1 MAETQFDGAA
11 DENRWHEAVDKALKG
26 APRDRLTSRTE
37 DGVAVE
43 PLYARRSDV
52 LPQSA
57 RRAGEPWRVIQR
69 VDHPDVAVANEL
81 LLADLEGGAD
91 GLDLVLASS
100 SHAHGFGVAGQDVA
114 AFDRLF
120 DGVMLDLIEI
130 RLDGGYETSSALALL
145 VAHAERRGYDPAK
158 LRIVSNS
165 DYIGKLVH
173 TGVLRSGIDMLQRRM
188 LDLVGFCRNRG
199 LTASIL
205 NADGRLWHHR
215 GATQAQ
221 ELALTMA
228 TVVTYLRDLE
238 AAGIDHADLP
248 GLIGLTLVADADQ
261 FGTIAKARAAR
272 RLWAAVLQAAGLPD
286 VPARLHMETSWR
298 MMSRVDPY
306 VNMLRAS
313 VAAFAAGVGGADS
326 VTVLP
331 FTQALGLPDAFA
343 RRVARNTQTILIEE
357 SNLHRVADPGAGSGA
372 IEARTEELA
381 AAAWSLFQTVEA
393 EGGLIAALKSGLPQR
408 AISEARAARDKRIAT
423 RRMPITG
430 VSTFPNITEAPVRVL
445 AVEADDVFPAFRHI
459 DLPVPGQGE
468 LLGAVTEALKKGA
481 SLIDITASRP
491 PVEPLRIATLPVYRI
506 AEPYEKLRE
515 AAAVADPSKA
525 SVFLAA
531 LGPLAQF
538 TARATWTKNVFEAG
552 GLRTPGGDEV
562 EDIQALV
569 TAFRTSGARIAC
581 LVSSDRI
588 YAESAVEAASLLK
601 DAGAETLLLAG
612 KPGELEA
619 SLRAAGVTTFL
630 YEGCDVLDLL
640 KDIHARLGLGLAAPE
655 AGESL
660 S

>member
-1 MAETQFDGAA
+1 MAEPQSDGAA
-11 DENRWHEAVDKALKG
+11 DESRWFEAVDRALKG

-37 DGVAVE
+37 DGLSVA
-43 PLYARRSDV
+43 PLYPRRKDV
-52 LPQSA
+52 QPQQG
-57 RRAGEPWRVIQR
+57 RAAGQPWRIIQR

-100 SHAHGFGVAGQDVA
+100 SHARGFGIAGQDIG
-114 AFDRLF
+114 AFDRLLE
-120 DGVMLDLIEI
+120 GVMLDLVEI

-145 VAHAERRGYDPAK
+145 IAHAEKRGYDPAS
-158 LRIVSNS
+158 LHVVSNS

-173 TGVLRSGIDMLQRRM
+173 TGVLRSDIVMLQRRM
-188 LDLVGFCRNRG
+188 LDLVGFCKDRR

-205 NADGRLWHHR
+205 NADGRLWHDR

-221 ELALTMA
+221 ELALSLA
-228 TVVTYLRDLE
+228 AAVTYFRDLE
-238 AAGIDHADLP
+238 LAGVDYTALP
-248 GLIGLTLVADADQ
+248 RLVGLTLVAEADQ

-286 VPARLHMETSWR
+286 VPANLHMETSWR
-298 MMSRVDPY
+298 MISRADPY
-306 VNMLRAS
+306 VNMLRTS

-343 RRVARNTQTILIEE
+343 RRVARNTQAILIEE

-381 AAAWSLFQTVEA
+381 AAAWTQFQAIEA

-408 AISEARAARDKRIAT
+408 LIREARAARDKRIAT

-445 AVEADDVFPAFRHI
+445 AAEADDVFPAFQHI
-459 DLPVPGQGE
+459 DLPVPGKGE
-468 LLGAVTEALKKGA
+468 LLSAVTEALKKGA
-481 SLIDITASRP
+481 NLIDITASRP
-491 PVEPLRIATLPVYRI
+491 PVEPLRIETLPVYRI
-506 AEPYEKLRE
+506 AEPYEKLRD
-515 AAAVADPSKA
+515 AAAVVDPSKA
-525 SVFLAA
+525 SVFLAT

-552 GLRTPGGDEV
+552 GLRTPGGEEV
-562 EDIQALV
+562 ENIQGLV
-569 TAFRTSGARIAC
+569 SAFRASGARIAC
-581 LVSSDRI
+581 LISSDRI
-588 YAESAVEAASLLK
+588 YAESAVSAAEALK
-601 DAGAETLLLAG
+601 SAGAETLLLAG

-619 SLRAAGVTTFL
+619 DLRAAGVTTFL
-630 YEGCDVLDLL
+630 YEGCDILDLL
-640 KDIHARLGLGLAAPE
+640 KEIHARLGLGLAAPE

>member
-1 MAETQFDGAA
+1 MAELQSDGAA
-11 DENRWHEAVDKALKG
+11 DESRWFEAVDRALKG
-26 APRDRLTSRTE
+26 APRDRLTSHTE
-37 DGVAVE
+37 DGLAVA
-43 PLYARRSDV
+43 PLYQRRKDV
-52 LPQSA
+52 PPQQG
-57 RRAGEPWRVIQR
+57 RAAGQPWRIIQR

-100 SHAHGFGVAGQDVA
+100 SHARGFGIAGQDIG
-114 AFDRLF
+114 AFDRLLE
-120 DGVMLDLIEI
+120 GVMLDLIEV

-145 VAHAERRGYDPAK
+145 IAHAERRGYDPAS
-158 LRIVSNS
+158 LHVISNS

-205 NADGRLWHHR
+205 NADGRLWHDR

-221 ELALTMA
+221 ELAFTLA
-228 TVVTYLRDLE
+228 AAVTYFRDLE
-238 AAGIDHADLP
+238 AAGIDYADLP
-248 GLIGLTLVADADQ
+248 GLVGLTLVADADQ

-272 RLWAAVLQAAGLPD
+272 RLWAAVLHAAGLPD
-286 VPARLHMETSWR
+286 VAARLHMETSWR
-298 MMSRVDPY
+298 MMSRADPY

-343 RRVARNTQTILIEE
+343 RRVARNTQAILIEE

-372 IEARTEELA
+372 VEARTEELA
-381 AAAWSLFQTVEA
+381 AAAWSLFRTVEA

-408 AISEARAARDKRIAT
+408 AIGEARAARDKRIAT

-445 AVEADDVFPAFRHI
+445 AAEADDVFPAFRHI

-468 LLGAVTEALKKGA
+468 LLGAVTEALKQGA

-506 AEPYEKLRE
+506 AEPYEKLRD
-515 AAAVADPSKA
+515 AAAVVDPRQA
-525 SVFLAA
+525 AVFLATF
-531 LGPLAQF
+531 GPVAQF
-538 TARATWTKNVFEAG
+538 TARATWTRNVLEAG
-552 GLRTPGGDEV
+552 GLRTPGGEEV
-562 EDIQALV
+562 EDIQALAEAF
-569 TAFRTSGARIAC
+569 TASGARIAC

-588 YAESAVEAASLLK
+588 YADSAISAAEALK
-601 DAGAETLLLAG
+601 SAGAETLLLAG

-619 SLRAAGVTTFL
+619 DLRAAGVTTFL
-630 YEGCDVLDLL
+630 YEGCDILDLL
-640 KDIHARLGLGLAAPE
+640 KDIHARLGLGLAAAE

>member
-1 MAETQFDGAA
+1 MAEPQSDGAA
-11 DENRWHEAVDKALKG
+11 DESRWFEAVDRALKG

-37 DGVAVE
+37 DGLAVA
-43 PLYARRSDV
+43 PLYQRRKDV
-52 LPQSA
+52 QPQQG
-57 RRAGEPWRVIQR
+57 RAAGQPWRIIQR

-100 SHAHGFGVAGQDVA
+100 SHARGFGIAGQDVG
-114 AFDRLF
+114 AFDRLLE
-120 DGVMLDLIEI
+120 GVMLDLVEI

-145 VAHAERRGYDPAK
+145 IAHAEKRGYDPAR
-158 LRIVSNS
+158 LRVVSNS

-173 TGVLRSGIDMLQRRM
+173 TGVLRSEVTMLQRRM
-188 LDLVGFCRNRG
+188 LDLVGFCRDRG

-205 NADGRLWHHR
+205 NADGRLWHDR

-221 ELALTMA
+221 ELAFSLA
-228 TVVTYLRDLE
+228 AAVTYFRDLE
-238 AAGIDHADLP
+238 LAGVDYTALP
-248 GLIGLTLVADADQ
+248 RLVGLTLVAEADQ

-272 RLWAAVLQAAGLPD
+272 RLWAAVLQASGLPD
-286 VPARLHMETSWR
+286 VQVNLHMETSWR
-298 MMSRVDPY
+298 MMSRTDPY
-306 VNMLRAS
+306 VNMLRTS

-343 RRVARNTQTILIEE
+343 RRVARNTQAILIEE

-372 IEARTEELA
+372 IEARTEDLA
-381 AAAWSLFQTVEA
+381 AAAWTQFQAIEA
-393 EGGLIAALKSGLPQR
+393 EGGLIPALKSGMPQR
-408 AISEARAARDKRIAT
+408 LIREARAARDKRIAT
-423 RRMPITG
+423 RRLPITG
-430 VSTFPNITEAPVRVL
+430 VSTFPNIAEAPVRVL
-445 AVEADDVFPAFRHI
+445 AAEADDVFPAFQHI
-459 DLPVPGQGE
+459 DLPVPGKGE
-468 LLGAVTEALKKGA
+468 LLSAVTEALKKGA
-481 SLIDITASRP
+481 NLIDITASRP
-491 PVEPLRIATLPVYRI
+491 PVEPLRIETLPVYRV
-506 AEPYEKLRE
+506 AEPYDKLRD
-515 AAAVADPSKA
+515 AAAVVDPRQA
-525 SVFLAA
+525 TVFLATF
-531 LGPLAQF
+531 GPVAQF
-538 TARATWTKNVFEAG
+538 TARATWTRNVLEAG
-552 GLRTPGGDEV
+552 GLRTPGGE
-562 EDIQALV
+562 ETQDIQALAEAF
-569 TAFRTSGARIAC
+569 TASGARIAC

-588 YAESAVEAASLLK
+588 YADSAISAAEALK
-601 DAGAETLLLAG
+601 SAGAETLLLAG